1 MGNGAQIRGPNRVG
15 SGVMDEGD
23 LTRRVVHAYASVT
36 DEESRAL
43 GQAAAAAV
51 LPLRR
56 RLWALAERMVPERLA
71 AALRARSAPTD
82 PTGRDGVRELRLA
95 IADWLDPPP
104 VCRWCRRAMRQGE
117 AGVRECVSARKPARA
132 REVALAADD
141 RVLEYRTAA
150 RAWTPRGPLK
160 CRPARPLSA
169 RLPGGAVARCG
180 TLALYPAGS
189 IDLATMAAALAVPRG
204 AASGYDVA
212 ADRDCK
218 ALLAA
223 TCPAALLPYPV
234 EAVERWSDE
243 AVWRLYAAV
252 AEASGARG
260 GLAGALPRS
269 LLNARKALQRARN
282 EHARVNGRIAVGI
295 QRRYASPNAT
305 VTRADLVQGAAIGN
319 DRAVLDYDA
328 AQARYTT
335 YGANWARQ
343 GVGEAFSQRDLVGS
357 PPWLLDLRR
366 AVDGRLLAGGGCSPL
381 DSDRPPTAADL
392 LKAIEALCE
401 AAARIATPGHGRRPE
416 VLALVWAMADDLA
429 GVLGIDGDDGT
440 GLGLLA
446 LCPAVVAAA
455 PPYALAAIDAPASVV
470 HKRLR
475 AGIRGARPKPPCL
488 GGSKP
493 KPPEDPERARERVAA
508 ALVALL
514 SLKRASG
521 PGLLAA
527 LRHGAPVLVQ
537 IGAGGDDDEDAQG
550 TEGAGGDTRRAA
562 VLEAPDDAETLAAEN
577 DDRVRWQAVL
587 GGLAALRAQG
597 PRGAE
602 AAEVVRRHH
611 GLDHVGEDGTQTA
624 SGPVGESFAGIGAA
638 GLRAGLPPG
647 APPRV
652 LTKEAVRKTYQRAI
666 QALQDIARGLM
677 PDWASEEAE
686 RDDATAPL
694 APHALAAR
702 PWPLTPP
709 ETPRPVALAA
719 APPSPREAGDGGAW
733 DAFRDAAAGVAW

>member
-1 MGNGAQIRGPNRVG
+1 MVPPGHNGPMGVGAQIRGPNRVG

-23 LTRRVVHAYASVT
+23 LTRAVVHAYASVT
-36 DEESRAL
+36 DDEARAL

-56 RLWALAERMVPERLA
+56 HLWALAERMVPERLA
-71 AALRARSAPTD
+71 AALRARSLPTD
-82 PTGRDGVRELRLA
+82 PTGRDGVRELRIA

-104 VCRWCRRAMRQGE
+104 VCRWCRRPMREGDAGE
-117 AGVRECVSARKPARA
+117 RECS
-132 REVALAADD
+132 
-141 RVLEYRTAA
+141 AA
-150 RAWTPRGPLK
+150 RAPARSISGPDDRRPWTPRGPLK

-189 IDLATMAAALAVPRG
+189 IDLATMAAALAVPKG

-212 ADRDCK
+212 ADRDCR

-223 TCPAALLPYPV
+223 TCPASALPRPID
-234 EAVERWSDE
+234 EPERWSDE
-243 AVWRLYAAV
+243 GVWRLYAAV

-260 GLAGALPRS
+260 GLAGVLPRP
-269 LLNARKALQRARN
+269 LLDARKALQKARG

-328 AQARYTT
+328 SQAKFTT

-366 AVDGRLLAGGGCSPL
+366 AIDGRLLAGGGCSPL
-381 DSDRPPTAADL
+381 DEDRPATAADL

-401 AAARIATPGHGRRPE
+401 AAARVAGPGGRRPE
-416 VLALVWAMADDLA
+416 VLARAWAMADDLG
-429 GVLGIDGDDGT
+429 GVLGWTAPGNAGTREDIDDEAVWHLSSLIHAAT
-440 GLGLLA
+440 P
-446 LCPAVVAAA
+446 PAFT
-455 PPYALAAIDAPASVV
+455 ALASTL
-470 HKRLR
+470 HRRLR
-475 AGIRGARPKPPCL
+475 AGALGTRPKPPHA
-488 GGSKP
+488 SKP

-508 ALVALL
+508 ALATALGL
-514 SLKRASG
+514 RKASG

-537 IGAGGDDDEDAQG
+537 IGAGGDDDDHAGDTQG
-550 TEGAGGDTRRAA
+550 TDGAGGESRRAA
-562 VLEAPDDAETLAAEN
+562 ILEAPDDAAQAAEES
-577 DDRVRWQAVL
+577 DARVRWQAVL

-611 GLDHVGEDGTQTA
+611 GLDHVGEDGTSTA
-624 SGPVGESFAGIGAA
+624 AGPVGESFASIGAT
-638 GLRAGLPPG
+638 GLRAALSPG
-647 APPRV
+647 EAPRV

-666 QALQDIARGLM
+666 CALQDIARGLM
-677 PDWASEEAE
+677 PDWASKGAEPEANALPAPP
-686 RDDATAPL
+686 RSAVAHSRPQVTYAT
-694 APHALAAR
+694 
-702 PWPLTPP
+702 T
-709 ETPRPVALAA
+709 A
-719 APPSPREAGDGGAW
+719 APPKPRDAVDGGAW
-733 DAFRDAAAGVAW
+733 DAFRDAAASVAW

>member
-1 MGNGAQIRGPNRVG
+1 MG

-23 LTRRVVHAYASVT
+23 LTRAVVHAYASVT
-36 DEESRAL
+36 DDEARAL

-71 AALRARSAPTD
+71 AALRARSLPTD
-82 PTGRDGVRELRLA
+82 PTGRDGVRELRIA

-104 VCRWCRRAMRQGE
+104 VCRWCRRTMREGDVGE
-117 AGVRECVSARKPARA
+117 RECSAARAPARA
-132 REVALAADD
+132 ALPIG
-141 RVLEYRTAA
+141 VGGSGVVVA

-189 IDLATMAAALAVPRG
+189 IDLATMAAALAVPKG

-212 ADRDCK
+212 ADRDCR

-223 TCPAALLPYPV
+223 TCPASALPRPID
-234 EAVERWSDE
+234 EPERWSDE
-243 AVWRLYAAV
+243 GVWRLYAAV
-252 AEASGARG
+252 AEASSARG
-260 GLAGALPRS
+260 GLAGVLPRP
-269 LLNARKALQRARN
+269 LLDARKALQKARG

-295 QRRYASPNAT
+295 QRRYAAPNAT

-328 AQARYTT
+328 SQAKFTT

-366 AVDGRLLAGGGCSPL
+366 AIDGRLLVGGGCSPL
-381 DSDRPPTAADL
+381 DEDRPASAADL

-401 AAARIATPGHGRRPE
+401 AAARVAGPGGRRPE
-416 VLALVWAMADDLA
+416 VLARAWAMADDLG
-429 GVLGIDGDDGT
+429 GVLGWIDDAAVWHLSNLIHAAT
-440 GLGLLA
+440 PPA
-446 LCPAVVAAA
+446 LT
-455 PPYALAAIDAPASVV
+455 ALASTL

-475 AGIRGARPKPPCL
+475 AGALGTRPKPPHA
-488 GGSKP
+488 SKP

-508 ALVALL
+508 ALATALGL
-514 SLKRASG
+514 RKASG

-537 IGAGGDDDEDAQG
+537 IGAGGDDDDHAGDTQG
-550 TEGAGGDTRRAA
+550 TDGAGGESRRAA
-562 VLEAPDDAETLAAEN
+562 ILEAPDDAAQAAEES
-577 DDRVRWQAVL
+577 DARVRWQAVL

-611 GLDHVGEDGTQTA
+611 GLDHVGEDGTSTTA
-624 SGPVGESFAGIGAA
+624 GPVGESFASIGAT
-638 GLRAGLPPG
+638 GLRAALAPG
-647 APPRV
+647 EAPRV
-652 LTKEAVRKTYQRAI
+652 LTKEAVRKTYQRAVS
-666 QALQDIARGLM
+666 ALQDIARGLM
-677 PDWASEEAE
+677 PDWASEAAE
-686 RDDATAPL
+686 PAASAPPTPPPPHPIPGHSRPPVTYATMTAP
-694 APHALAAR
+694 PK
-702 PWPLTPP
+702 
-709 ETPRPVALAA
+709 PRGAVD
-719 APPSPREAGDGGAW
+719 GDAW
-733 DAFRDAAAGVAW
+733 EAFRDAAASVAW